1 VARGDRVGDTVRVRT
16 ARPVRRAAL
25 AAAAG
30 AAVLLSGCA
39 GDDAG
44 RASEPLERPAAAD
57 SGVRAVDPGAGLRLT
72 ARQDAVVL
80 DVRTPEEFGDGHL
93 EGARN
98 LPLADDFAAAVARLP
113 RDGSYVLYCRTGN
126 RSAQAAQIMAGLG
139 FTDVADAGG
148 LDALAAAGG
157 RVVS

>member
-1 VARGDRVGDTVRVRT
+1 VL
-16 ARPVRRAAL
+16 AAL
-25 AAAAG
+25 AG
-30 AAVLLSGCA
+30 AAVLLSGCT
-39 GDDAG
+39 GDAG
-44 RASEPLERPAAAD
+44 QASQPSERPAAAS

-80 DVRTPEEFGDGHL
+80 DVRTAEEFGDGHL

-98 LPLADDFAAAVARLP
+98 LPLADDFAAAVASLP

-126 RSAQAAQIMAGLG
+126 RSAQAARLMADLG

-157 RVVS
+157 RVVG